1 MRDAGFTLLEVLIA
15 LAIFAMAAQAIIW
28 IFAEQSAGIVR
39 AERMQQATALARNTF
54 DRLGHD
60 LPLRDGMQDGDGGN
74 GLHWQ
79 MRIAP
84 YQGASA
90 ARDAAPVRLYSIE
103 LAVLDKR
110 DERRLLNLNAVRLG
124 SVQP

>member
-1 MRDAGFTLLEVLIA
+1 MRAAGFTLLEVLIA
-15 LAIFAMAAQAIIW
+15 LAIFAMAAQAVVW
-28 IFAEQSAGIVR
+28 VFAEQSAGIAR

-60 LPLRDGMQDGDGGN
+60 LPLRDGQQGGDGGN
-74 GLHWQ
+74 DLHWQ

-84 YQGASA
+84 YQGTVAGP
-90 ARDAAPVRLYSIE
+90 DTAPVRLYSIE
-103 LAVLDKR
+103 LAVLDRR

-124 SVQP
+124 AVQP